1 MIFTYSAN
9 AQDPLG
15 LDSANTNDVASAGS
29 NALESAQAAGVS
41 PGSDG
46 SALGDIRDIFEPQA
60 PPSNWDWWPYLL
72 AAVIAFGALWAL
84 WKLWI
89 WLSSRERPKSKTAPT
104 INAPTPKLDP
114 AEKAKRRIQEAFS
127 LLSQPAPYCVE
138 VSGALRVYL
147 EERLALKAPERTTEE
162 FLQEIR
168 WSNRL
173 HADQKERL
181 EKFLELCDL
190 VKFAKQNPDRNSLS
204 ELGDVATALI
214 QEIEREEQTESSQW
228 EHGKGGQ
235 G

>member
-15 LDSANTNDVASAGS
+15 PGNVDINASS
-29 NALESAQAAGVS
+29 NAVETAEALSVSSSADN
-41 PGSDG
+41 SD
-46 SALGDIRDIFEPQA
+46 LGDIRDIFEPLA

-72 AAVIAFGALWAL
+72 AVVIAIGVIWAL

-89 WLSSRERPKSKTAPT
+89 WFSNRKRPQSEITPTLSAP
-104 INAPTPKLDP
+104 IQKLDP
-114 AEKAKRRIQEAFS
+114 AEKARRRIQEAFS
-127 LLSQPAPYCVE
+127 LLSKPAPYCVE

-162 FLQEIR
+162 FLHEIR

-190 VKFAKQNPDRNSLS
+190 VKFAKQIPDRISLS
-204 ELGDVATALI
+204 ELGDVATDII
-214 QEIEREEQTESSQW
+214 QEIEREERTESPQ
-228 EHGKGGQ
+228 EEQDIGGQ

>member
-15 LDSANTNDVASAGS
+15 LDSSNTGS
-29 NALESAQAAGVS
+29 NAVEALQAVDIS
-41 PGSDG
+41 PGLDSA
-46 SALGDIRDIFEPQA
+46 ALGDIRDIFEPQA

-89 WLSSRERPKSKTAPT
+89 WFSNRERPKSETSSSVSVP
-104 INAPTPKLDP
+104 IQKLHP

-147 EERLALKAPERTTEE
+147 EERLALNAPERTTEE

-204 ELGDVATALI
+204 ELGDVATAII
-214 QEIEREEQTESSQW
+214 QEIEREEQAESLQG
-228 EHGKGGQ
+228 EPGEGGQ